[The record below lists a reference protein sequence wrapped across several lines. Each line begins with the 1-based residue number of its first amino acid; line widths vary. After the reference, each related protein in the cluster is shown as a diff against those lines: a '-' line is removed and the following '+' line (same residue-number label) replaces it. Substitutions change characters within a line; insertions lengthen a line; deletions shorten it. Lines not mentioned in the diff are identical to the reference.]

1 VGLWTFHNGSG
12 LLRNAL
18 ALAERFLAIATNGPD
33 PRDPLVGERMIS
45 VSQQFLGDLLGAR
58 ITSRMCFGERSPSHA
73 AMSPRGC
80 HC

>member
-1 VGLWTFHNGSG
+1 VDIRNGSG

-58 ITSRMCFGERSPSHA
+58 ITSRMCFKERSPSHA

-80 HC
+80 HF